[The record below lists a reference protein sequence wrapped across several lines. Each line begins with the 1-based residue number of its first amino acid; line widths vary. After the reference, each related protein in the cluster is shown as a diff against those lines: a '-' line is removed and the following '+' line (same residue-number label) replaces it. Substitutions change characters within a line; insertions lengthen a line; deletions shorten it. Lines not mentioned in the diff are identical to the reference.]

1 MDRERPVT
9 TPQITTTGSPKPGMT
24 LPRMIHR
31 VRTSGFVM
39 GFAIFTTHMLG
50 KDYSP
55 LVWGLLLLQFFV
67 YPHLLHW
74 RTRRAANP
82 MQAELGNFL
91 IDAGTMGLWSAG
103 LGYPLWITFAVLTCN
118 VVSITLYGGSR
129 SALQAI
135 AIFFLGGL
143 LWVALTGQPID
154 LHTDWPATVLCAVG
168 LTIFLLMASNT
179 AFHRNRKLQE
189 IRAALRDSEQALHR
203 ANDALQ
209 QQLREIHVLQGQL
222 HEQAN
227 RDPLTGLYNRR
238 YLDTTLERELA
249 RCQREG
255 QPLSLV
261 LIDIDH
267 FKLINDTYGHLA
279 GDEVLKQ
286 LADMLSAQA
295 RSADV
300 VCRFGGEEF
309 LLLLPNMPQ
318 TTALARAEQWR
329 QRFAASTIAFGE
341 FRMQATLSLGLAS
354 YPGHGISAQALI
366 RCADRALYRAKTEG
380 RNRVIVADLV
390 APLPDPSPET

>member
-1 MDRERPVT
+1 MDGERPVT
-9 TPQITTTGSPKPGMT
+9 TSQITTTGSPKPGMT

-31 VRTSGFVM
+31 VRASGFVM
-39 GFAIFTTHMLG
+39 GFVIFTVHMQG
-50 KDYSP
+50 KDYSA
-55 LVWGLLLLQFFV
+55 LAWGLMLLQFFV

-91 IDAGTMGLWSAG
+91 IDAGTMGLWAAG
-103 LGYPLWITFAVLTCN
+103 LGYPLWITFALLTCN

-129 SALQAI
+129 NALQAI

-143 LWVALTGQPID
+143 LWVVLTGQPID
-154 LHTDWPATVLCAVG
+154 LHTDWPVTALCSVG

-189 IRAALRDSEQALHR
+189 IRSALRQSEQALHS

-209 QQLREIHVLQGQL
+209 QQLSEIHGLQRQL

-238 YLDTTLERELA
+238 YLDTTLARELA

-255 QPLSLV
+255 QPLSLM

-267 FKLINDTYGHLA
+267 FKRINDSYGHQA

-286 LADMLSAQA
+286 LADMLNAQA

-309 LLLLPNMPQ
+309 LLLLPNMPPA
-318 TTALARAEQWR
+318 TALARAEQWR
-329 QRFAASTIAFGE
+329 RDFAASSIAFGE
-341 FRMQATLSLGLAS
+341 FRMQATLSIGLAS
-354 YPGHGISAQALI
+354 YPGHGTTPQALI
-366 RCADRALYRAKTEG
+366 RSADHALYRAKTEG
-380 RNRVIVADLV
+380 RNRVIMADLV
-390 APLPDPSPET
+390 APLTGPSPET

>member
-9 TPQITTTGSPKPGMT
+9 TPQITTPGSSKPGMT

-31 VRTSGFVM
+31 VRASGFVM
-39 GFAIFTTHMLG
+39 GFAIFATHMMG
-50 KDYSP
+50 KDYSA

-91 IDAGTMGLWSAG
+91 IDAGTMGLWAAG

-118 VVSITLYGGSR
+118 VVSIALYGGSR

-135 AIFFLGGL
+135 VIFFLGGL

-154 LHTDWPATVLCAVG
+154 LHTDWPATVLCTVG

-189 IRAALRDSEQALHR
+189 IRAALRQSEQALSS
-203 ANDALQ
+203 ANNALQ
-209 QQLREIHVLQGQL
+209 QQLSEIHALQGKL

-227 RDPLTGLYNRR
+227 HDPLTGLYNRR

-255 QPLSLV
+255 QPLSLM

-267 FKLINDTYGHLA
+267 FKQINDTYGHLA

-295 RSADV
+295 RNADV

-309 LLLLPNMPQ
+309 LLLLPNMPPA
-318 TTALARAEQWR
+318 TALARAEQWR
-329 QRFAASTIAFGE
+329 RDFAASTIAFGE

-354 YPGHGISAQALI
+354 YPGHGTSAQALI
-366 RCADRALYRAKTEG
+366 RSADRALYRAKTEG
-380 RNRVIVADLV
+380 RNRVVVADVSNPMPKL
-390 APLPDPSPET
+390 ET